1 MEFSVVFPEQIKLHF
16 FSTKETKQLPCQ
28 RFYQTTWK
36 FFFSLRRR
44 QKFHLFGCCSIH
56 ISSGKSIISIHILDV
71 SQKHAG
77 SRNHASKR
85 KNKYRAQ
92 NVIRF
97 HLQGCSCVLKR
108 PPTQPTRKDAHC
120 NDKRFGNL
128 PPSFTSLP
136 FFLGSTTV
144 RSLALVKACLHEGRV
159 PRLTGLPG

>member
-1 MEFSVVFPEQIKLHF
+1 MEFSVVYPDKIKLHF
-16 FSTKETKQLPCQ
+16 FPLRKRNSCLA
-28 RFYQTTWK
+28 RGFIRRLGN
-36 FFFSLRRR
+36 FFSLRRR
-44 QKFHLFGCCSIH
+44 RKFHLFGCCSIH
-56 ISSGKSIISIHILDV
+56 IWSGKSIISIHILDV

-77 SRNHASKR
+77 SPNHAVKR